1 MNLYFTPSSYF
12 THSDRILSLQ
22 FTSVSSLNIKIMV
35 GLFVK
40 WAKERHFLNI
50 SNKEGCSPVHYKV
63 VG

>member
-22 FTSVSSLNIKIMV
+22 LTSVSSLIIKVMV

-40 WAKERHFLNI
+40 
-50 SNKEGCSPVHYKV
+50 
-63 VG
+63 